1 MALDP
6 ADGEC
11 STSGMTSNSTIE
23 QVLKTEALLKGET
36 ERVMAAHFVTTQ
48 TSWVE
53 GHLGLLCILRSIFGN
68 DLDKVIILAVIG
80 QRLLDRETQA
90 AGSGEEIAQNEIA
103 INKPGLINIESV
115 ANSTG
120 IPRESVRR
128 KVGELARAGWIERLD
143 DGGLTILPKAVD
155 RLLPASLHTTL
166 FLDRL
171 IARYIGLMVADGR
184 IAPVA
189 ASVTAPD

>member
-1 MALDP
+1 MT
-6 ADGEC
+6 GN
-11 STSGMTSNSTIE
+11 STSE
-23 QVLKTEALLKGET
+23 QVLKTQALLKGET
-36 ERVMAAHFVTTQ
+36 EHVMAAHFVTTQ
-48 TSWVE
+48 TAWVE
-53 GHLGLLCILRSIFGN
+53 GHIGLLRILRSIFGN

-80 QRLLDRETQA
+80 QRLLDRETQD
-90 AGSGEEIAQNEIA
+90 AGSGEEIAQDA
-103 INKPGLINIESV
+103 ISIDKPGLINIESV

-155 RLLPASLHTTL
+155 ELLPATTHTAL

-189 ASVTAPD
+189 ASVTEPD